1 MADQLLTKE
10 QFETLKNYCKVDQDF
25 DDDVLLNMVDSAALM
40 ITRAVQFDAKPEIFI
55 DDPRFKIA
63 LMKQVKEDYYQRGL
77 TADNYRPEL
86 TNSIA
91 DIVNQ
96 LRSEVT
102 DNEDG

>member
-1 MADQLLTKE
+1 MAENLLSEDQ
-10 QFETLKNYCKVDQDF
+10 FATLKNYCKVDQDF
-25 DDDVLLNMVDSAALM
+25 DDDVLLGMVDSAALM
-40 ITRAVQFDAKPEIFI
+40 ITRAIKFSAMPIEFVN
-55 DDPRFKIA
+55 DPRFKIA

-96 LRSEVT
+96 LRSEVI
-102 DNEDG
+102 DNEDD

>member
-40 ITRAVQFDAKPEIFI
+40 ITRAVKVEAKPVEFVT
-55 DDPRFKIA
+55 DPRFKIA

-86 TNSIA
+86 TNGIA
-91 DIVNQ
+91 DIINQ
-96 LRSEVT
+96 LRSEVVS
-102 DNEDG
+102 DEDD